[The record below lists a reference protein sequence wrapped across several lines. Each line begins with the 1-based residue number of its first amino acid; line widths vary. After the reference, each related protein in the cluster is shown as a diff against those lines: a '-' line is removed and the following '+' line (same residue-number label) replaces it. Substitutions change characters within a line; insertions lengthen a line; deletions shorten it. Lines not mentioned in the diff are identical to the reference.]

1 MHVTESWKRIW
12 NVVLCPKK
20 TFSGKALKKKALK
33 VLMYKKGILNSHQVE
48 RKSSLWSLICGMS
61 NPQHRTGTHT
71 HLSRSPIPCQHSSPL
86 SLVLPAPLSLVPSD
100 LELLKVIPGVAGCSS
115 QPLMLLC
122 MSAFPARHPPTYSWH
137 KTWTIFSKKK

>member
-1 MHVTESWKRIW
+1 
-12 NVVLCPKK
+12 
-20 TFSGKALKKKALK
+20 
-33 VLMYKKGILNSHQVE
+33 MYKKGILNFHQVE

-86 SLVLPAPLSLVPSD
+86 SLVLPAPLSLVPSG

-115 QPLMLLC
+115 PPLMLLC
-122 MSAFPARHPPTYSWH
+122 MSACPARHPPTYSWH
-137 KTWTIFSKKK
+137 KTWTIFSKKKWGWSWMKSHRSELTYSLQKLRAGIRFYKWRSWR